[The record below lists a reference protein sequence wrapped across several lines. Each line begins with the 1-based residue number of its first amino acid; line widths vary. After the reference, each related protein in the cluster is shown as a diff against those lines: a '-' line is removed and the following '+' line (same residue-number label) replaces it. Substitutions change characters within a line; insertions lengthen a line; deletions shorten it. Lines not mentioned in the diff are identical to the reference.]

1 MGAIAEITP
10 KLGKFVRLLGSD
22 NEGEVVAA
30 ARALVRT
37 LTAQGCDLHDLAKH
51 VEAGERVVYRE
62 RLVYRD
68 RVVYPEPAHASKPCA
83 PQDTTDWPS
92 IIKWCHASDK
102 GRLTPWERG
111 FIADVAN
118 QFARGGTPSGKQ
130 QSVILRCF
138 NKLMAAG

>member
-22 NEGEVVAA
+22 NDGEVVAA

-51 VEAGERVVYRE
+51 VEAGERVVYRD
-62 RLVYRD
+62 RVIYRD
-68 RVVYPEPAHASKPCA
+68 PAPAAKPCA
-83 PQDTTDWPS
+83 SQDTTDWPS

-102 GRLTPWERG
+102 GRLTPWERS
-111 FIADVAN
+111 FITDVAN
-118 QFARGGTPSGKQ
+118 QFARGGTPSEKQ
-130 QSVILRCF
+130 QSIILRCF